1 MGVRG
6 LRSMANNQHDV
17 RFEIIQKIIQQ
28 AERKLPAE
36 EAKRL
41 TAFVPLFYGN
51 APLEDLEQRSI
62 ADLYGALMTV
72 WELMEY
78 RQPNECKIQ
87 VFNPHEQQ
95 NWQSTH
101 TIVQIITDDMPF
113 LVDSVGMELTRLGF
127 TMHLIIHAGG
137 IKVER
142 NEKGKILQVLPHDAP
157 VEKAIS
163 EAPLYIEIDRQS
175 DAQTLETIQENLQ
188 RVLRDVRVAVADWE
202 KMRQRVFYA
211 LEELERMKPPA
222 VDMEELEESKAFLR
236 WLVNNHFAFIGYRE
250 YELVGKDEQTALK
263 LISGS
268 GLGVLRDESTS
279 KGMRFFSELPA
290 EARKLVL
297 SKRILII
304 SKTRTR
310 STVHRRAYTDYIG
323 VKRFDKDGNIIGEHR
338 FIGLYTSEAY
348 SSSSRHIPFLRLKV
362 EIVLKKSG
370 LPINGHAAKT
380 LRNILETLPRDDLF
394 QMDTDELYALAMNIL
409 YLQERRAIRLL
420 VYKDPYGRYF
430 SCLVYVPRDN
440 LDTNLFYHIQAI
452 LQEAFHGLE
461 VSYETYFGESI
472 LARIH
477 YIVRVDPTKPMR
489 YDVKKIEEKIIEAAR
504 SWKDDLRTCILEH
517 FGEEK
522 GNELA
527 NRYLPAFSA
536 GYRETFAPRL
546 AIYDIEHIEKI
557 TPLHSLEMSFYRPL
571 GAQPSVLH
579 FKLFRP
585 HQPIP
590 LSDTLPML
598 ENMGLRVL
606 GEQPYEIMFKDGAT
620 VWINDFDMVYSYPD
634 PLDVEGIK
642 ELFQE
647 AFRKVWRGEAE
658 NDSFNRLVLRAQL
671 NWREITV
678 FRAYAK
684 YLRQTGFTLSQQYIE
699 DALAANPTIAKLL
712 IRFFHLRFNPSVA
725 NGDEKQMLGL
735 EEEIVKALDSVA
747 NLDED
752 RILRR
757 YMEVMRATL
766 RTNYFQTDTEGNP
779 PFYLSFKLDPAKI
792 PELPLPLPLFEIFSY
807 SPRFEG
813 VHLRAGKVARGGIR
827 WSDRRE
833 DFRTEVLGLMKAQ
846 QVKNA
851 VIVPAGAKGGFVP
864 KYLPTNGSREDILQ
878 EAISCY
884 KGFISSLLDITDNFV
899 AGEVVHPKD
908 TVIYDGDDPYLVVA
922 ADKGTASFSDIANQI
937 AKDYNFWLGDAFA
950 SGGSTGYDHK
960 KMAIT
965 SRGVW
970 ESVKRHF
977 QELGIDAQTTDL
989 TVIGIGDMSGDVF
1002 GNGMLLSEHFKLVA
1016 AFNHMH
1022 IFLDPHPDPKTSYQ
1036 ERLRLFNLSRSTW
1049 DDYDKSLISRGG
1061 GVYSRSVKAIKL
1073 SPEIKEVLEIK
1084 KEIVTPHELIRAIL
1098 KAPVDLLWNGGIGTY
1113 VKAVVESNN
1122 DVGDRTND
1130 ALRINGEELR
1140 CQVVAEGGNLGL
1152 TQLARVEYEFHDGKI
1167 NTDFIDNSGGVDCS
1181 DHEVNIK
1188 ILLNE
1193 VIASGDMTNKQRNV
1207 LLAQMTDEVA
1217 HLVLHNNYRQVRAI
1231 TLATNQSVE
1240 YLSLYSRFMETQE
1253 QAVKLNRA
1261 LEFLPDNKVLSERKL
1276 EGKGLARPE
1285 IAVLLAYSKIILKEE
1300 VLHTDLID
1308 DPLVAHYLELAFPK
1322 TLIQRFPKTLF
1333 QRHRLRREII
1343 ATQLCNDLVTDMGI
1357 TFAYQMQDETGASTV
1372 NIVRAYAC
1380 ICKIFSMN
1388 QLWADIESL
1397 DNKISPEVQYRMML
1411 MVIRLIRRGTRWFI
1425 RNRPPGFK
1433 VEEEIKHFL
1442 DCVKR
1447 IYEQLPHLLLGEEK
1461 ENHESKIQELVEANV
1476 PLDIATRITATRYIY
1491 AALNIIQASMENNAN
1506 IDETAIIYFT
1516 LAARLE
1522 LGWFREM
1529 MNAYPVDD
1537 HWSVLARASFKDD
1550 LDYQQRALI
1559 ASVLKHS
1566 YKTADVTTR
1575 VDNWLEK
1582 HASAVERWHRVLA
1595 DLRTHTT
1602 IESAMLTVVGREL
1615 FDLAQCS
1622 LHHNTYALEEN

>member
-1 MGVRG
+1 MT
-6 LRSMANNQHDV
+6 NNHQDV
-17 RFEIIQKIIQQ
+17 RSEIIQQIIKQI
-28 AERKLPAE
+28 ELKLPAE
-36 EAKRL
+36 EAKRVV
-41 TAFVPLFYGN
+41 AFVPLFYGN
-51 APLEDLEQRSI
+51 APLEDLIQRSI
-62 ADLYGALMTV
+62 ADLYGALMTM
-72 WELMEY
+72 WDLMEY
-78 RQPNECKIQ
+78 RQPNECKIR
-87 VFNPHEQQ
+87 VFNPHFEQ
-95 NWQSTH
+95 NGWQSTH

-113 LVDSVGMELTRLGF
+113 LVDSVGVELTRLGF
-127 TMHLIIHAGG
+127 TTHLIIHVGG
-137 IKVER
+137 IKVQR
-142 NEKGKILQVLPHDAP
+142 NQKGEIIQVLPHDAD
-157 VEKAIS
+157 VKEAIS
-163 EAPLYIEIDRQS
+163 EAPLYMEIDRQS
-175 DAQTLETIQENLQ
+175 DTQTLETIRKNLQ
-188 RVLRDVRVAVADWE
+188 RVLYDVRVAVADWE
-202 KMRQRVFYA
+202 KMRQRLFYA
-211 LEELERMKPPA
+211 LEELEHIKVPA
-222 VDMEELEESKAFLR
+222 LNLEEIEESKAFLR
-236 WLVNNHFAFIGYRE
+236 WLVNDHFTFIGYRQ
-250 YELVGKDEQTALK
+250 YELIGEGEQAALQ
-263 LISGS
+263 IVPGS

-279 KGMRFFSELPA
+279 KGARFFSELPI

-304 SKTRTR
+304 SKTHTP
-310 STVHRRAYTDYIG
+310 STVHRRAFTDYIG

-348 SSSSRHIPFLRLKV
+348 ISNPKYIPFLRLKV
-362 EIVLKKSG
+362 EIVLQKSG
-370 LPINGHAAKT
+370 LPHNGHAAKT

-394 QMDTDELYALAMNIL
+394 QMDTDELYTLAMGIL
-409 YLQERRAIRLL
+409 HLQERRAIRLF
-420 VYKDPYGRYF
+420 VYKDPYSRYF

-440 LDTNLFYHIQAI
+440 FNTDLLHRIQVI
-452 LQEAFHGLE
+452 LQKAFNGLE
-461 VSYETYFGESI
+461 ISYETYFGESI

-477 YIVRVDPTKPMR
+477 YIVRVDPSKPLR
-489 YDVKKIEEKIIEAAR
+489 YDEKKIEEKIIEAAR
-504 SWKDDLRTCILEH
+504 SWKDDLRGNILDY

-546 AIYDIEHIEKI
+546 AIYDIEHIEKL
-557 TPLHSLEMSFYRPL
+557 TPLHNLEMSFYRPL

-590 LSDTLPML
+590 LSDALPML

-606 GEQPYEIMFKDGAT
+606 GEQPYEIMFRDGAT
-620 VWINDFDMVYSYPD
+620 VWINDFNMVYSYPD
-634 PLDVEGIK
+634 PLDVEASK

-647 AFRKVWRGEAE
+647 VFHRVWRGEAE

-671 NWREITV
+671 SWREITV

-699 DALAANPTIAKLL
+699 EALAANPMIAKLL
-712 IRFFHLRFNPSVA
+712 MQLFHLRFNPNMA
-725 NGDEKQMLGL
+725 NGDERQILSL

-757 YMEVMRATL
+757 YMELMRATL
-766 RTNYFQTDTEGNP
+766 RTNYFQMDAEGNP
-779 PFYLSFKLDPAKI
+779 LAYLSFKLDPTKI
-792 PELPLPLPLFEIFSY
+792 PELPLPLPMFEIFVY

-813 VHLRAGKVARGGIR
+813 EHLRAGKVARGGIR

-851 VIVPAGAKGGFVP
+851 IIVPAGAKGGFVP
-864 KYLPTNGSREDILQ
+864 KGLPNDASREAILQ
-878 EAISCY
+878 EAITCY
-884 KGFISSLLDITDNFV
+884 KGFINGLLDITDNLV
-899 AGEVVHPKD
+899 ASEVVHPKD

-977 QELGIDAQTTDL
+977 QELGVDAQTADL
-989 TVIGIGDMSGDVF
+989 TVVGIGDMSGDVF

-1016 AFNHMH
+1016 AFNHIH

-1036 ERLRLFNLSRSTW
+1036 ERLRLFNLPRSTW
-1049 DDYDKSLISRGG
+1049 DDYDKSLISKGG
-1061 GVYSRSVKAIKL
+1061 GVYLRSSKAIKP
-1073 SPEIKEVLEIK
+1073 SPEIKELLEIK
-1084 KEIVTPHELIRAIL
+1084 KEVVTPSELIRAIL

-1113 VKAVVESNN
+1113 VKASVESNN
-1122 DVGDRTND
+1122 DVGDRAND
-1130 ALRINGEELR
+1130 MLRINGDELR
-1140 CQVVAEGGNLGL
+1140 CRVVAEGGNLGL
-1152 TQLARVEYEFHDGKI
+1152 TQLGRIEYAFLDGKI

-1193 VIASGDMTNKQRNV
+1193 VIASGDMTSKQRNT

-1217 HLVLHNNYRQVRAI
+1217 QLVLHNNYRQVRTI
-1231 TLATNQSVE
+1231 TLATNQSLE
-1240 YLSLYSRFMETQE
+1240 YLNLYGRFIEAQE
-1253 QAVKLNRA
+1253 QAGKLNRQ

-1276 EGKGLARPE
+1276 AGKGLTRPE

-1300 VLHTDLID
+1300 ILHTDLVE
-1308 DPLVAHYLELAFPK
+1308 DPSLTHYMELAFPK
-1322 TLIQRFPKTLF
+1322 TLIQRFPETIFK
-1333 QRHRLRREII
+1333 RHQLQPEII

-1397 DNKISPEVQYRMML
+1397 DNKVNPDVQYRMML
-1411 MVIRLIRRGTRWFI
+1411 MVIRLIRRGTRWFL
-1425 RNRPPGFK
+1425 RNRQPGFNIA
-1433 VEEEIKHFL
+1433 EEAKHFSGY
-1442 DCVKR
+1442 VEKV
-1447 IYEQLPHLLLGEEK
+1447 YQQLPILLSGEEK
-1461 ENHESKIQELVEANV
+1461 ENHENKIQELVAANV

-1491 AALNIIQASMENNAN
+1491 AALNIIQAAMQNNAN
-1506 IDETAIIYFT
+1506 IDEVAIIYFT
-1516 LAARLE
+1516 LTSQLE

-1529 MNAYPVDD
+1529 INAYPVDD

-1559 ASVLKHS
+1559 TSVLKHK
-1566 YKTADVTTR
+1566 YKFKAKGVIGR
-1575 VDNWLEK
+1575 INNWLEK
-1582 HASAVERWHRVLA
+1582 HASAVERWRRILA
-1595 DLRTHTT
+1595 DLRSHTT
-1602 IESAMLTVVGREL
+1602 IESAMLSVAGREL
-1615 FDLAQCS
+1615 FDLAECS
-1622 LHHNTYALEEN
+1622 LHHNVHTVMEEN